1 MKLEFDPDKNRSNI
15 EKRGLSF
22 HLAKRFD
29 FDTAIIKEDRRHEY
43 EEVRYQALGM
53 IGQRLHF
60 LAFTLR
66 GDSLRVIS
74 LRKANCREVH
84 FYEQETQP

>member
-1 MKLEFDPDKNRSNI
+1 MKIEFDPDKDKSNI

-22 HLAKRFD
+22 RLAQGFD
-29 FDTAIIKEDRRHEY
+29 FDTAIIKEDTRYKY
-43 EEVRYQALGM
+43 EESRYQALGM

-66 GDSLRVIS
+66 GDAVRVIS
-74 LRKANCREVH
+74 LRKANSREVR
-84 FYEQETQP
+84 FYEQET